1 MKSRDKESSVSY
13 FLGVIGAS
21 AIISFFK
28 SIIDSKALA
37 IIFFIGTVAVFSF
50 LWSLFT
56 VQ

>member
-21 AIISFFK
+21 TIIAFFK
-28 SIIDSKALA
+28 SIMDSKALA
-37 IIFFIGTVAVFSF
+37 IIFFIGTAAVFSF